1 MIDEIQED
9 ARERMVKT
17 IDAFKNT
24 LARIRTGR
32 ANPALLDGLSIEY
45 YGTPTPISQ
54 IAGVTVEEGRTL
66 LIQPWEKNL
75 IPEVEKAILK
85 SDLGLTPSSSADNIR
100 LPMPPLT
107 EENRKNLTKQARAEA
122 ESSRVAIR
130 NIRREANADIRELV
144 KEKEAT
150 EDDGRRAEDQIQK
163 ITDALISDVD
173 GVLAQKES
181 DLMEI

>member
-17 IDAFKNT
+17 IDAFKST

-85 SDLGLTPSSSADNIR
+85 SDLGLTPSSSADNI
-100 LPMPPLT
+100 
-107 EENRKNLTKQARAEA
+107 
-122 ESSRVAIR
+122 
-130 NIRREANADIRELV
+130 
-144 KEKEAT
+144 
-150 EDDGRRAEDQIQK
+150 
-163 ITDALISDVD
+163 
-173 GVLAQKES
+173 
-181 DLMEI
+181 